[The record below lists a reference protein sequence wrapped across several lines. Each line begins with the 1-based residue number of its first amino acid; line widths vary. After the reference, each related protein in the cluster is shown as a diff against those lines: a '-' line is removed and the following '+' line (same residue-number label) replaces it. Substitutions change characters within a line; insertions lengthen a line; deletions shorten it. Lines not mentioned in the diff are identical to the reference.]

1 VVVAAMNR
9 FIWSAAALGAT
20 GFLVALA
27 LTGGRG
33 GPGLAPF
40 TPKGL
45 MTIPLQDV
53 REVDVESREDRW
65 HFIRAEDGWHA
76 TAGATTAGFA
86 VRLDGAL
93 TLLRNSGPERVLSAD
108 EVAGVEP
115 AQFGLDPPRLRVVV
129 NGSDASS
136 FAISFGATNVLGLSH
151 YARREGRRE
160 IALLPG
166 FVAEAWERVG
176 KLP

>member
-1 VVVAAMNR
+1 MSRLV
-9 FIWSAAALGAT
+9 WSAAALGAT

-45 MTIPLQDV
+45 MTIPPGDV
-53 REVDVESREDRW
+53 REVDLQTRDGRW
-65 HFIRAEDGWHA
+65 HFVRAEDGWRA
-76 TAGATTAGFA
+76 TEGATSAGYTA
-86 VRLDGAL
+86 RLDGAL
-93 TLLRNSGPERVLSAD
+93 TLLRNSGPERVLGEA
-108 EVAGVEP
+108 EMAGVDP
-115 AQFGLDPPRLRVVV
+115 AQFGLDPPRLRVIVDG
-129 NGSDASS
+129 GSASH

-151 YARREGRRE
+151 YARRDGSRE

-166 FVAEAWERVG
+166 FVAEEWERVG